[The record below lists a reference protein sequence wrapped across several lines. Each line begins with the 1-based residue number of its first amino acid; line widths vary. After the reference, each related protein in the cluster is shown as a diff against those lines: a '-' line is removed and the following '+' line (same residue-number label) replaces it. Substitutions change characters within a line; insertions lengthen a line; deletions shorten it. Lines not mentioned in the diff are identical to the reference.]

1 MWKSGLSPCFLAI
14 CVKTAV
20 LRQDS
25 QAIGGFIVRI
35 VKRRTIII
43 SAAILA
49 VLIIVSAITATAIAI
64 NSSSVPKIG
73 YTVVIDAGHG
83 GRDNGVSGA
92 NGSKE
97 AALNL
102 DVAKKLE
109 RYLVR
114 SGITVV
120 MTRTNGNGLYGL
132 ATKNF
137 KTKDML
143 ARETII
149 KEASPDLVL
158 SIHMNAF
165 PQSNQRGAQVF
176 YRGSNSESVRLA
188 GIIQSMLAK
197 NIEHCDRK
205 QMAGDYYIL
214 NSTNDPAVLIECGFL
229 SNPGD
234 EQLLMSDGYQEKI
247 AYNIYL
253 GAMKYLDCWDLV
265 SSSDKVEMP

>member
-1 MWKSGLSPCFLAI
+1 MR
-14 CVKTAV
+14 V
-20 LRQDS
+20 
-25 QAIGGFIVRI
+25 
-35 VKRRTIII
+35 VKRKTIII
-43 SAAILA
+43 SAAVLA
-49 VLIIVSAITATAIAI
+49 VLIIVSAVTATAIAI
-64 NSSSVPKIG
+64 NSSNVPKIG

-83 GRDNGVSGA
+83 GRDNGVSGP

-114 SGITVV
+114 SGITVI
-120 MTRTNGNGLYGL
+120 MTRTNGSGLYGL

-149 KEASPDLVL
+149 KEASPDIVL

-165 PQSNQRGAQVF
+165 PQTNQRGAQVF
-176 YRGSNSESVRLA
+176 YRSSNAESVRMA

-214 NSTNDPAVLIECGFL
+214 NCTDDPAVIIECGFL
-229 SNPGD
+229 SNSDD
-234 EQLLMSDGYQEKI
+234 ERLLMSDSYQEKM

-265 SSSDKVEMP
+265 SYGDNPEMP